1 MSVSTIK
8 AYRCF
13 DFKLLI
19 LFINN
24 EKLTNQKDET
34 FAELIDIAIFS
45 RRIR

>member
-19 LFINN
+19 L
-24 EKLTNQKDET
+24 
-34 FAELIDIAIFS
+34 LITKN
-45 RRIR
+45 